1 MRLLYSK
8 PTYRF
13 IDELN
18 HEGKRDV
25 SLHKC
30 SIPIACSYFK
40 VSNLNT
46 FCLYISNTVSTYCSI
61 ALPNLPYL
69 AKQTGHFL
77 EDVLLCIL
85 QSFFSKSLVSQYWVV
100 DLLLAAKVVR
110 NHFYP
115 FKVAYLL
122 QRKNK
127 YIILGLI
134 SKNIG

>member
-1 MRLLYSK
+1 MQ
-8 PTYRF
+8 
-13 IDELN
+13 
-18 HEGKRDV
+18 KRV
-25 SLHKC
+25 SQRPAGSCTHC
-30 SIPIACSYFK
+30 TRANAFPACSYFK

-46 FCLYISNTVSTYCSI
+46 FCLYISNTVSTYRSI

-115 FKVAYLL
+115 FKVKVAYLL